1 MTRTSIRHC
10 FCVATSLGLKLR
22 QYKESD
28 ILTFRILPVA
38 VLLAGMASGAWARND
53 PTPPPSGIVIHVFG
67 PNSLMSNILPDGAAG
82 GGAEPAAGSGG
93 AKPAAGGTSMAAGSP
108 SGTAAAQNYPEPT
121 MDQVLHQ
128 MFVTGD
134 PNQKPGA
141 ALATGR
147 TGTHP

>member
-1 MTRTSIRHC
+1 M
-10 FCVATSLGLKLR
+10 
-22 QYKESD
+22 
-28 ILTFRILPVA
+28 TFRILAVA
-38 VLLAGMASGAWARND
+38 VLLGGTASGAWARID

-82 GGAEPAAGSGG
+82 GGA
-93 AKPAAGGTSMAAGSP
+93 KPAAGNGSAKPAAGSP